1 MFRQIQILN
10 KFKTGREKNLQ
21 SFFGRSLVKNI
32 KICDVYRFNKS
43 LIKEEFSLAC
53 GLLSNPISQELFFK
67 ENINEVIRKFG
78 KFSWI
83 LEISYLPGVT
93 DNVGNTAAE
102 IISEKLNFNQNNF
115 KVNSSQLF
123 LLLKKEK

>member
-21 SFFGRSLVKNI
+21 SFFGRSLVKNL

-43 LIKEEFSLAC
+43 LSKEEFSLAC

-67 ENINEVIRKFG
+67 ENINTF
-78 KFSWI
+78 W
-83 LEISYLPGVT
+83 
-93 DNVGNTAAE
+93 
-102 IISEKLNFNQNNF
+102 
-115 KVNSSQLF
+115 
-123 LLLKKEK
+123 KKSNPKTP